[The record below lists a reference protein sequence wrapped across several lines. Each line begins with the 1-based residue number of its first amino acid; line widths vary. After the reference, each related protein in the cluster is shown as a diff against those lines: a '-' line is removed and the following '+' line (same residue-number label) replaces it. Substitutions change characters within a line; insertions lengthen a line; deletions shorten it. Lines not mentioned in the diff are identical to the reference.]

1 MTNSTAEYRESLAAA
16 GAPEPVPPRRVA
28 LVAPLAANLRPA
40 REAAAEPESQRAA
53 RLEQDS
59 ARALPKLSLEPA
71 EGSALPA

>member
-1 MTNSTAEYRESLAAA
+1 M
-16 GAPEPVPPRRVA
+16 
-28 LVAPLAANLRPA
+28 VAPLAANLRPA